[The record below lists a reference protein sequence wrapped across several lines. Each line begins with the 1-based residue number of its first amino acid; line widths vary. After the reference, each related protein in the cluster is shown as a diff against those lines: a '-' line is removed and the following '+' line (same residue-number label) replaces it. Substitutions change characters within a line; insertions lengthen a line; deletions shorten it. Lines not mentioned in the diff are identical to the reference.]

1 MSITFTR
8 ATSIS
13 SSSGGPT
20 LSGNVADVGSSAIT
34 IDQSFGA
41 SIVNQALPLTL
52 TVANL
57 QSLFLVSDRGCT
69 IKTNGTATNEAQ
81 TITVTGT
88 PTGGSFALS
97 FKGAVTTPI
106 AYNGSASDV
115 QTALQGLSTIGAGN
129 VTCTGGPFPGTAVV
143 CTFAGTLASTNTPQ
157 ITAGGGLTGGTSPVA
172 TVTTTTAGKPSDVIV
187 LQPGIPLAW
196 SLSGSINPSPFTVDV
211 TTLYVSTTVACRL
224 RGLFLTN

>member
-143 CTFAGTLASTNTPQ
+143 CTFAGTLASTNT
-157 ITAGGGLTGGTSPVA
+157 TS
-172 TVTTTTAGKPSDVIV
+172 
-187 LQPGIPLAW
+187 
-196 SLSGSINPSPFTVDV
+196 
-211 TTLYVSTTVACRL
+211 
-224 RGLFLTN
+224 